1 LQKPS
6 LKPSM
11 SAKKVAFSPGD
22 LVFAKVKGFPAWPA
36 RVQGRQPSGK
46 YGIFFYGTYE
56 TASLKASE
64 IWPFNEDNASKFA
77 TENQLKRKGYS
88 EGMEQIR
95 NTPEIAP
102 VLGDLED
109 LPSPA
114 AKSRSSPSTPVV
126 LKKPVKMLDGSPIIP
141 PKKGVKRDAP
151 DEGEESQSK
160 RSNTEDESTSS
171 PSTVSRSGR
180 VIRPKKF
187 VDDVGSGVDEEAS
200 KVADKIIEEPRKVWV
215 KLVASGDLVEIN
227 LDRDKPARWENGQ
240 QKLQWELATARN
252 ALKFKKQVEGGLCVP
267 EEVRK
272 KLEEKTQLSK
282 EEEEVLRQA
291 AELAKRKKKL
301 HWLKT
306 EQQMVDL
313 HLAIRTSLSSS
324 NPLIPRCI
332 SHLTA
337 LIALPMQP
345 LMLKKQPEIV
355 DTARSLRKYVGPSD
369 QSGYSAAERSEIARG
384 VKQVRERAN
393 TLLTRLQSIFPN
405 YSTTTGDFSEFFQEE
420 VSLFHEATKGWAEEK
435 VLSMTVDPLAIEA

>member
-1 LQKPS
+1 
-6 LKPSM
+6 M
-11 SAKKVAFSPGD
+11 D
-22 LVFAKVKGFPAWPA
+22 
-36 RVQGRQPSGK
+36 
-46 YGIFFYGTYE
+46 
-56 TASLKASE
+56 
-64 IWPFNEDNASKFA
+64 
-77 TENQLKRKGYS
+77 
-88 EGMEQIR
+88 QIR

-114 AKSRSSPSTPVV
+114 SKSRLSPSAPVI
-126 LKKPVKMLDGSPIIP
+126 LKKPVKMLDGSPIVP
-141 PKKGVKRDAP
+141 PKKGVKRDAQ
-151 DEGEESQSK
+151 DVGDDSQTK
-160 RSNTEDESTSS
+160 RPNTEEDLTSS

-187 VDDVGSGVDEEAS
+187 VDEVGSGVDDEAA

-252 ALKFKKQVEGGLCVP
+252 ALKFKKQVESGLCVP

-272 KLEEKTQLSK
+272 KLEEKTNLSK
-282 EEEEVLRQA
+282 EEEAVLRQA
-291 AELAKRKKKL
+291 AELIKRRKKL
-301 HWLKT
+301 QWLKT

-337 LIALPMQP
+337 LVALPMQP

-355 DTARSLRKYVGPSD
+355 ETLRSLR
-369 QSGYSAAERSEIARG
+369 
-384 VKQVRERAN
+384 
-393 TLLTRLQSIFPN
+393 
-405 YSTTTGDFSEFFQEE
+405 
-420 VSLFHEATKGWAEEK
+420 
-435 VLSMTVDPLAIEA
+435 

>member
-1 LQKPS
+1 
-6 LKPSM
+6 M
-11 SAKKVAFSPGD
+11 SAKRVAFSPGD

-36 RVQGRQPSGK
+36 RIQGRQPSGK

-64 IWPFNEDNASKFA
+64 IWPFNEENATKFA

-88 EGMEQIR
+88 EGMDQIR

-102 VLGDLED
+102 VLGDLDD

-114 AKSRSSPSTPVV
+114 SKTRPSPAAPVI
-126 LKKPVKMLDGSPIIP
+126 LKKPVKMLDGSPIVP

-151 DEGEESQSK
+151 DEGDGSSQSK

-187 VDDVGSGVDEEAS
+187 VDEVGSGVDEEAA

-252 ALKFKKQVEGGLCVP
+252 ALKFKKQVENGLCVP

-272 KLEEKTQLSK
+272 KLEEKTHLSK
-282 EEEEVLRQA
+282 EEEAVLRQA
-291 AELAKRKKKL
+291 AELSKRRKKL

-332 SHLTA
+332 SHITA
-337 LIALPMQP
+337 LLALPMQP

-355 DTARSLRKYVGPSD
+355 ETLRSLRKYVGPSD
-369 QSGYSAAERSEIARG
+369 QSGYSAAERAEIGRG

-393 TLLTRLQSIFPN
+393 TLLTRLYNLFPN

-420 VSLFHEATKGWAEEK
+420 VAQLKEATKEWTQEK

>member
-1 LQKPS
+1 
-6 LKPSM
+6 M
-11 SAKKVAFSPGD
+11 D
-22 LVFAKVKGFPAWPA
+22 
-36 RVQGRQPSGK
+36 
-46 YGIFFYGTYE
+46 
-56 TASLKASE
+56 
-64 IWPFNEDNASKFA
+64 
-77 TENQLKRKGYS
+77 
-88 EGMEQIR
+88 QIR

-114 AKSRSSPSTPVV
+114 SKSRLSPSAPVI
-126 LKKPVKMLDGSPIIP
+126 LKKPVKMLDGSPIVP

-151 DEGEESQSK
+151 DVGDDSQTK
-160 RSNTEDESTSS
+160 RPNTEEDSTSS

-187 VDDVGSGVDEEAS
+187 VDEVGSGVDDEAA

-252 ALKFKKQVEGGLCVP
+252 ALKFKKQVESGLCVP

-272 KLEEKTQLSK
+272 KLEEKTNLSK
-282 EEEEVLRQA
+282 EEEAVLRQA
-291 AELAKRKKKL
+291 AELIKRRKKL
-301 HWLKT
+301 QWLKT

-332 SHLTA
+332 SHITA
-337 LIALPMQP
+337 LLALPMQP

-355 DTARSLRKYVGPSD
+355 ETLRSLRYSPS
-369 QSGYSAAERSEIARG
+369 
-384 VKQVRERAN
+384 
-393 TLLTRLQSIFPN
+393 
-405 YSTTTGDFSEFFQEE
+405 
-420 VSLFHEATKGWAEEK
+420 
-435 VLSMTVDPLAIEA
+435 LSP